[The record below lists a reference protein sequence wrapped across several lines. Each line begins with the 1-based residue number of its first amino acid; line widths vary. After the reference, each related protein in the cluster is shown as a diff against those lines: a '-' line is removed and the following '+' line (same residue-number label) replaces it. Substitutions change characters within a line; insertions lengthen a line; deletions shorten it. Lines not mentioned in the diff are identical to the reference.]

1 MKISI
6 VMPSYNSE
14 AHLNECLQAIAEQSY
29 TNFEVILV
37 DCSDSDAPALIA
49 TKYPFVKVIRK
60 QERFNPGQGRNFG
73 VAFAKGA
80 YIVFI
85 DSDVV
90 LDRCA
95 LDNIVKLAGSGERAF
110 GGALELHQTHRIG
123 IASDFE
129 HYYFNHENQSSRPL
143 NLKRTNLSS
152 AFLIIEKKLFEAVG
166 GFADIPRMQDTE
178 LTERIRHEM
187 NINLAFEPSAIGY
200 QIQDS
205 SLKKVLKKI
214 FITGNN
220 IYFLRYGSNSKGRNI
235 LLFFTAPLMALAKA
249 TRINVRNLKYWCSL
263 KQLFII
269 APSMY
274 VLTFIW
280 MCGLYKGLIKQDG
293 ISKNR

>member
-14 AHLNECLQAIAEQSY
+14 THLNECLQAIAEQSY

-49 TKYPFVKVIRK
+49 TNYPFVKVIRK

-73 VAFAKGA
+73 VVFAKGA

-95 LDNIVKLAGSGERAF
+95 LDNIVKLAGAGARAF

-152 AFLIIEKKLFEAVG
+152 AFLIIEKKLFESVG

-187 NINLAFEPSAIGY
+187 SINLAFEPSAVGY

-220 IYFLRYGSNSKGRNI
+220 IYFLRYGANSKGRNT

-249 TRINVRNLKYWCSL
+249 TRINARNLKYWFSL